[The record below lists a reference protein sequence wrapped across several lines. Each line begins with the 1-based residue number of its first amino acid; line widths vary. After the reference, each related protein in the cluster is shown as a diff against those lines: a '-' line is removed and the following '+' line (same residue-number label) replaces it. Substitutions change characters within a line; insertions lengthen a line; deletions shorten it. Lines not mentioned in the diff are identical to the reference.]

1 MYGELASARI
11 DELTRKEEAKR
22 RLAAAVP
29 PPASAPVPPLARQL
43 QVELQRV
50 GCSPGAIDGVWSD
63 KAKTALGRFA
73 RHAKLTIPTGE
84 PTLAALEALKAQ
96 EGRICPLECG
106 PGTIEKNGRCVAKAP
121 DRSPVQR
128 NVAPYPKR
136 AAQKERESPKPKMCW
151 GRDGRA
157 MIIIPCDDPRS
168 TVPAY

>member
-1 MYGELASARI
+1 M
-11 DELTRKEEAKR
+11 
-22 RLAAAVP
+22 RLAGAVP
-29 PPASAPVPPLARQL
+29 PPASAPVPPLARQI

-50 GCSPGAIDGVWSD
+50 GCNPGVIDGVWSD
-63 KAKTALGRFA
+63 KAKTALTKFA
-73 RHAKLTIPTGE
+73 RLAKLTIPTGE

-106 PGTIEKNGRCVAKAP
+106 PGTLEKEGKCIAKAAP
-121 DRSPVQR
+121 DRSQGKR

-136 AAQKERESPKPKMCW
+136 AAQKERESSKPKMCW

-157 MIIIPCDDPRS
+157 MVIIPCDDPRA